1 MPVTSGVN
9 PGVHGDAALGEAQA
23 PKALRDE
30 GEGGAEVRA
39 REGVFLA
46 LERSDEHLVRLASG
60 ERAQE
65 QQAVALAPDHDHVPG
80 LRQQRGGVAQV
91 GQVDLGVEDGVIR
104 GVTTTMERLM
114 LTTGVMGGF
123 TTYST
128 FNYET
133 MEYLREGAFWLA
145 GLNVA
150 ATLLLCLLAGALG
163 LALARW
169 LVGS

>member
-1 MPVTSGVN
+1 VYRF
-9 PGVHGDAALGEAQA
+9 L
-23 PKALRDE
+23 LICL
-30 GEGGAEVRA
+30 GGAVGTGA
-39 REGVFLA
+39 RYLIAVEAPRVLGTAFPYATLTVNLIGSFL
-46 LERSDEHLVRLASG
+46 
-60 ERAQE
+60 
-65 QQAVALAPDHDHVPG
+65 
-80 LRQQRGGVAQV
+80 
-91 GQVDLGVEDGVIR
+91 LGVIMHVGLTSNLMSPDL
-104 GVTTTMERLM
+104 RLI
-114 LTTGVMGGF
+114 LATGVMGGF

-163 LALARW
+163 LAIARR

>member
-1 MPVTSGVN
+1 VYRFLLICLAGAVGTGARYLIAVEAPRVLGTAFPYATLTVN
-9 PGVHGDAALGEAQA
+9 VIGSFLLGAIM
-23 PKALRDE
+23 
-30 GEGGAEVRA
+30 
-39 REGVFLA
+39 
-46 LERSDEHLVRLASG
+46 HLG
-60 ERAQE
+60 
-65 QQAVALAPDHDHVPG
+65 
-80 LRQQRGGVAQV
+80 
-91 GQVDLGVEDGVIR
+91 
-104 GVTTTMERLM
+104 
-114 LTTGVMGGF
+114 LTTNLMSPDLRLILATGIMGGF

>member
-1 MPVTSGVN
+1 VYRF
-9 PGVHGDAALGEAQA
+9 L
-23 PKALRDE
+23 LICL
-30 GEGGAEVRA
+30 GGAIGSGA
-39 REGVFLA
+39 RYLIA
-46 LERSDEHLVRLASG
+46 LEAPRILGGAFPYATLIVN
-60 ERAQE
+60 
-65 QQAVALAPDHDHVPG
+65 AVGSFLLGAIMHVGLTTSLMSPD
-80 LRQQRGGVAQV
+80 L
-91 GQVDLGVEDGVIR
+91 
-104 GVTTTMERLM
+104 RLM

-133 MEYLREGAFWLA
+133 MESLRAGAYALA

-150 ATLLLCLLAGALG
+150 STVLLCLLAGAAG